1 MSIQIREKGLSKGY
15 VSIYLDIHQ
24 NGRRYYKFLG
34 LKFKDKPITAEEK
47 NNKKECKLLAKK
59 IASKIQ
65 LEGLYNEYGIDQG
78 VNAGMD
84 FFAYA
89 QTYMDKHEALSDLR
103 GYSGVINKLKAFAR
117 KERLSFYELNES
129 LMLRFSKYL
138 YNQFKG
144 ETGYGYFKKLRR
156 IIKEAMREKI
166 IKFDPTANV
175 KVSKKR
181 GRNKDVLTFNEIGIM
196 AKAYCGNDNVK
207 RAFLLSC
214 ITGLR
219 YSDVKNLKW
228 KNVRG
233 KVIDLIQQKTKQQV
247 SVALNSDACELLGL
261 KQAPDDRVF
270 NLPSHTA
277 CLKLLRNWTIKAGI
291 EKHITWHCS
300 RHSFGTN
307 LVAQGTDVLTASK
320 LLGHTSV
327 KSTERYVR
335 ISDGLKTDAVDRFP
349 SFLK

>member
-1 MSIQIREKGLSKGY
+1 
-15 VSIYLDIHQ
+15 
-24 NGRRYYKFLG
+24 
-34 LKFKDKPITAEEK
+34 
-47 NNKKECKLLAKK
+47 
-59 IASKIQ
+59 
-65 LEGLYNEYGIDQG
+65 
-78 VNAGMD
+78 
-84 FFAYA
+84 
-89 QTYMDKHEALSDLR
+89 
-103 GYSGVINKLKAFAR
+103 
-117 KERLSFYELNES
+117 
-129 LMLRFSKYL
+129 
-138 YNQFKG
+138 
-144 ETGYGYFKKLRR
+144 
-156 IIKEAMREKI
+156 
-166 IKFDPTANV
+166 
-175 KVSKKR
+175 
-181 GRNKDVLTFNEIGIM
+181 M